1 MNVKTKQLLIRI
13 ACLSGTTAFIFFL
26 LYGLSLVNLSLT
38 EKEFIRIAENVC
50 ETATSIDSSKLRI
63 TGFSCD
69 IKRQHGFT
77 ALLSATYDEKK
88 AFIFL
93 FPITGKYG
101 IYSAVFLYEQSIGCC
116 FCGLA
121 GNGLQQPPL
130 YYGITP
136 MSIAIY
142 TKRIQAIMAKKEAP
156 HEK

>member
-1 MNVKTKQLLIRI
+1 MNNKTKHLLIRI
-13 ACLSGTTAFIFFL
+13 ACLSGTTIFIFSL
-26 LYGLSLVNLSLT
+26 LYVLSLVNLSFT
-38 EKEFIRIAENVC
+38 EKEFIRVAEKVC

-63 TGFSCD
+63 TGFACD

-77 ALLSATYDEKK
+77 ATLSATYDKKK
-88 AFIFL
+88 ALIFL

-121 GNGLQQPPL
+121 GNGLQQPPQ

-136 MSIAIY
+136 MSIAVY
-142 TKRIQAIMAKKEAP
+142 TKRIQTIMAKKEVP

>member
-1 MNVKTKQLLIRI
+1 MNNKTKHLLIRV
-13 ACLSGTTAFIFFL
+13 ACLSGITIFIFFL
-26 LYGLSLVNLSLT
+26 LYVLSLVNLSRT
-38 EKEFIRIAENVC
+38 EKEFIRVAGKVC
-50 ETATSIDSSKLRI
+50 ETTTSIDSSKLRI
-63 TGFSCD
+63 AGFASD
-69 IKRQHGFT
+69 IKQQHGFT
-77 ALLSATYDEKK
+77 AILSATYDEKK
-88 AFIFL
+88 AVLFIL
-93 FPITGKYG
+93 PITGKYG

>member
-1 MNVKTKQLLIRI
+1 MNDKTKQLLIWI
-13 ACLSGTTAFIFFL
+13 ACVSGTTILTFSL
-26 LYGLSLVNLSLT
+26 LYGLSLVNLSYT
-38 EKEFIRIAENVC
+38 EKEFIRIAKNVC
-50 ETATSIDSSKLRI
+50 ETAASIDSSKLRI
-63 TGFSCD
+63 TGFACD

-77 ALLSATYDEKK
+77 ATLSATYNEKQ
-88 AFIFL
+88 ATLFL

-142 TKRIQAIMAKKEAP
+142 TKRIQAIMAKKEVP